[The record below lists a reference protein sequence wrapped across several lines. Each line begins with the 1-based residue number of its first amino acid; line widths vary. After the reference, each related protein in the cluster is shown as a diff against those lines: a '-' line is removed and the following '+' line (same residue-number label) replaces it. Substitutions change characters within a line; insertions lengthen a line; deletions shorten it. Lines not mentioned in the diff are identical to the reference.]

1 MDQAVARCLAGDDAI
16 LLSGERL
23 ARRCRVC
30 GATSSREVRQALG
43 GDLRGLSEVCV
54 RRRTAVHDPV
64 AERLGIPLHTWEPHT
79 NALEGLE
86 EWVRL
91 ADGPVVAGS
100 LALYADAY
108 RVAKGLG
115 HRTVL
120 SGEFAEFVCTLNDY
134 PVDHLL
140 SHGRFRAS
148 TRHLSMRRSG
158 AASWTRLAREVA
170 AALSPAAV
178 LAARNRAT
186 ASGIPAWID
195 RRKANEAAATSLVG
209 PRKRWSKLQLSPFTA
224 AGSSVE
230 AEGSARR
237 CQASAHEDRSPTSTS
252 GHSSCHFAR
261 KRSFRRQGKSLLRR
275 LLRGRFPTRSL
286 IERRR
291 RCSTTRSWRTST
303 TRRCAASSST
313 RTIAWR
319 SRLQGAR
326 RAAPSKRSASSTT
339 PG

>member
-1 MDQAVARCLAGDDAI
+1 MAI
-16 LLSGERL
+16 SGVYPRFASVDEQPYTTL
-23 ARRCRVC
+23 
-30 GATSSREVRQALG
+30 
-43 GDLRGLSEVCV
+43 
-54 RRRTAVHDPV
+54 V

-134 PVDHLL
+134 LVDHLL

-158 AASWTRLAREVA
+158 GASWTRLAREVA

-230 AEGSARR
+230 AEGVCQALSGVRARR
-237 CQASAHEDRSPTSTS
+237 PFADVDLWAFFLSLRAETKFPEVKGRACSVVCSED
-252 GHSSCHFAR
+252 G
-261 KRSFRRQGKSLLRR
+261 
-275 LLRGRFPTRSL
+275 FPTRSL

-319 SRLQGAR
+319 ESTTR
-326 RAAPSKRSASSTT
+326 RSASGSVAKRSASSTT